1 LLCIV
6 SFVTV
11 VAVFD
16 ECNRRITEVKVKGKE
31 NNSLEGK
38 TVGTLNSTR
47 SQDRKATEG
56 GKTD

>member
-38 TVGTLNSTR
+38 TVRILNSTML
-47 SQDRKATEG
+47 QARKATKG
-56 GKTD
+56 GQN